1 MTALYINITGQG
13 RPLVLL
19 HGWGM
24 NSHVW
29 QPLLPELAQ
38 YAQVICIDLPGHGA
52 NSHLP
57 LGTVAEA
64 VKQLAPHIPDD
75 AIIMGWSLGGL
86 IAQALAHALP
96 ERVTALILIASTPK
110 FVAEGDWSHGVS
122 PDLLAL
128 FGRSLQTDYLGT
140 VKRFFALQ
148 FLSTKTDTRVVNALR
163 DTIMQHPA
171 SVAALE
177 DGLAIL
183 QTADFSQTPVKQPTL
198 WMLGKLDKLIP
209 ASLAEVLPEM
219 GYQHVAMLN
228 SAAHVPFVTHPE
240 SFMEHIAA
248 FLDASDVKIY

>member
-1 MTALYINITGQG
+1 
-13 RPLVLL
+13 
-19 HGWGM
+19 M

-29 QPLLPELAQ
+29 QPLLPTLAE
-38 YAQVICIDLPGHGA
+38 YAEVTCIDLPGHGA

-57 LGTVAEA
+57 LGTLAEA
-64 VKQLAPHIPDD
+64 VEQLAAHIPQD

-86 IAQALAHALP
+86 IAQGLAHALP
-96 ERVTALILIASTPK
+96 DRVAALILIASTPK
-110 FVAEGDWSHGVS
+110 FVAEGDWTHGVS

-171 SVAALE
+171 SVLALE
-177 DGLAIL
+177 EGLNIL
-183 QTADFSQTPVKQPTL
+183 QTADFSLHPVQQPTL

-209 ASLAEVLPEM
+209 ASLADALPEM
-219 GYQHVAMLN
+219 GYKHIALLE
-228 SAAHVPFVTHPE
+228 SAAHVPFITHPAL
-240 SFMEHIAA
+240 FMAHIEI
-248 FLDASDVKIY
+248 FLDAL